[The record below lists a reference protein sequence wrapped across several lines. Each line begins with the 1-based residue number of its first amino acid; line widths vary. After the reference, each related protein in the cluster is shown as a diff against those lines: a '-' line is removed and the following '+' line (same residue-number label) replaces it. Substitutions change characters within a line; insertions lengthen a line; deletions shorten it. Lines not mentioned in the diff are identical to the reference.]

1 MAEQMIPTLKE
12 TIVYKGGSGTN
23 DYEELTN
30 KPQIN
35 GITLVGNKSGSDLK
49 LANSTELTAETTA
62 REDAD
67 DALQNNIDSEV
78 TARKTADTTLQR
90 NIDAEATARAEADE
104 ALTTNLNAETTARKA
119 GDVEIKTAVEVE
131 EDARISADI
140 TLQNHIDAEET
151 ARVAGDAS
159 LTSKLATKQ
168 DILTAG
174 ENITI
179 DGATISASFDR
190 NIILNASDAN
200 YPADAPTKIYPG
212 YLETGTY
219 AVDTANHTSA
229 FVYTTETIGDV
240 DAVTQIIVGEPF
252 TNRSGLEVRPVTYV
266 NAGSIGVPPFVNFY
280 ASTTGASTGDII
292 KGTMVADNLTTT
304 INPNW
309 VALSANQGKILN
321 DKIGDIQTVL
331 EAI

>member
-12 TIVYKGGSGTN
+12 TIVYKGGSGTIN
-23 DYEELTN
+23 YEDLTN

-35 GITLVGNKSGSDLK
+35 GVELVGNKSGSGLK

-62 REDAD
+62 RKDAD
-67 DALQNNIDSEV
+67 D
-78 TARKTADTTLQR
+78 
-90 NIDAEATARAEADE
+90 
-104 ALTTNLNAETTARKA
+104 
-119 GDVEIKTAVEVE
+119 
-131 EDARISADI
+131 
-140 TLQNHIDAEET
+140 TLQNHIDAERT
-151 ARVAGDAS
+151 ARESGDAS
-159 LTSKLATKQ
+159 LASRLATKQ
-168 DILTAG
+168 DVLTAG

-179 DGATISASFDR
+179 KGATISASFDR
-190 NIILNASDAN
+190 NVILNASDAN
-200 YPADAPTKIYPG
+200 YPADTPTIIYPG

-219 AVDTANHTSA
+219 AVGTANHTSA

-252 TNRSGLEVRPVTYV
+252 TNRSGLEVKPITYV

-280 ASTTGASTGDII
+280 ASTTGASTGDVI

-321 DKIGDIQTVL
+321 DKIGNIQTVL